1 VIRNSY
7 QFFASA
13 ALLCSLVLLPAFG
26 KHIVHFISSFA
37 DAFLLYE
44 QTCVVA
50 LLAILH
56 QANLLPYSEFSLP
69 HIAARPRLVSWHL
82 DSHGYDVVM
91 NVVDS
96 VGK

>member
-1 VIRNSY
+1 MIRSGY

-13 ALLCSLVLLPAFG
+13 ALLRSLALLPALG
-26 KHIVHFISSFA
+26 KRIAHFISSLA

-56 QANLLPYSEFSLP
+56 QANLLPYSEFSLSALLP
-69 HIAARPRLVSWHL
+69 DLDLCLGSIAR
-82 DSHGYDVVM
+82 Y
-91 NVVDS
+91 NTYT
-96 VGK
+96 

>member
-1 VIRNSY
+1 VIRSGY

-13 ALLCSLVLLPAFG
+13 ALLRSLALLPALG
-26 KHIVHFISSFA
+26 KRIVHFISSFA

-50 LLAILH
+50 LLTILH

-69 HIAARPRLVSWHL
+69 RIAARPRLVSWQHC
-82 DSHGYDVVM
+82 SI
-91 NVVDS
+91 
-96 VGK
+96 